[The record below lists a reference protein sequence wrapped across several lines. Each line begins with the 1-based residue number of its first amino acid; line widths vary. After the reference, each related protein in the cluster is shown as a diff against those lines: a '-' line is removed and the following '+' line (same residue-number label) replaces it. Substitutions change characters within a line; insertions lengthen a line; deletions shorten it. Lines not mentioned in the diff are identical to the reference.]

1 MENNYYINY
10 VKSIEIYF
18 ENGDSCIINDV
29 FDSNLDLD
37 KRICMESTLEISSHT
52 YNTILHDYFNYK
64 IKIKRIEIIY
74 DISPKK
80 VFNKEGS
87 MIKSENE
94 LKVVYYTNAYISQY
108 NISVLENLDPT
119 NVSFKIEGDFH
130 V

>member
-1 MENNYYINY
+1 MI
-10 VKSIEIYF
+10 
-18 ENGDSCIINDV
+18 
-29 FDSNLDLD
+29 
-37 KRICMESTLEISSHT
+37 
-52 YNTILHDYFNYK
+52 ILHDYFI

-119 NVSFKIEGDFH
+119 DVSFKIEGDFH